1 MIIRLAFFVLVL
13 SSCSYNEIVPV
24 CIPEE
29 QTFSDEVQQIIE
41 ANCVACHDESSGRPE
56 ILTTYEG
63 VIDAVNNHSL
73 KYQVT
78 SLQMP
83 PYGSNALSDSEINII
98 KNWIDCE

>member
-1 MIIRLAFFVLVL
+1 MRYSWFLLFLF

-24 CIPEE
+24 CKPDE
-29 QTFSDEVQQIIE
+29 QIFSDIVHPIIE
-41 ANCVACHDESSGRPE
+41 ANCVACHDGSDGSLD
-56 ILTTYEG
+56 ILTTYDG

-83 PYGSNALSDSEINII
+83 PNNALSDSEINII

>member
-1 MIIRLAFFVLVL
+1 MRYSVFLVFL
-13 SSCSYNEIVPV
+13 FSSCTYNELTTICEPDPQVYADLVSP
-24 CIPEE
+24 
-29 QTFSDEVQQIIE
+29 IIE

-56 ILTTYEG
+56 ILTTYDG

-78 SLQMP
+78 SFQMP
-83 PYGSNALSDSEINII
+83 PYGSNTLSDSEINII

>member
-1 MIIRLAFFVLVL
+1 MRYSLFLLFLL
-13 SSCSYNEIVPV
+13 CSCTYNELVPV
-24 CIPEE
+24 CEPDSQI
-29 QTFSDEVQQIIE
+29 FSEVVQPIIE
-41 ANCVACHDESSGRPE
+41 ANCVACHDELGGRPE
-56 ILTTYEG
+56 ILTTYDG

>member
-1 MIIRLAFFVLVL
+1 MRCSWFLLFLF

-24 CIPEE
+24 CKPDE
-29 QTFSDEVQQIIE
+29 QIFSDIVQPIIE
-41 ANCVACHDESSGRPE
+41 SNCVACHDELGGRPE
-56 ILTTYEG
+56 ILSTYDG

-83 PYGSNALSDSEINII
+83 PYVSNALSDSEINII

>member
-1 MIIRLAFFVLVL
+1 MRYSWFLFFLF
-13 SSCSYNEIVPV
+13 SSCSYNELVPV
-24 CIPEE
+24 CEPDE
-29 QTFSDEVQQIIE
+29 QIFFDIVQPIIE
-41 ANCVACHDESSGRPE
+41 ANCVACHDDSGGIPGL
-56 ILTTYEG
+56 LTTYDG

-83 PYGSNALSDSEINII
+83 PPSSNALSDSEINII

>member
-1 MIIRLAFFVLVL
+1 MRYSWFLLFLF

-24 CIPEE
+24 CKPDE
-29 QTFSDEVQQIIE
+29 QIFSDIVQPIIE

-56 ILTTYEG
+56 ILTTYDG

-73 KYQVT
+73 RYEVT

-83 PYGSNALSDSEINII
+83 YPPAPPLSASEINII
-98 KNWIDCE
+98 KKWIDCE

>member
-1 MIIRLAFFVLVL
+1 MRYSCFILLLFSA
-13 SSCSYNEIVPV
+13 CSYNEIVTV
-24 CIPEE
+24 CKTDEKI
-29 QTFSDEVQQIIE
+29 FSGVVQPIIE
-41 ANCVACHDESSGRPE
+41 EKCVDCHKQASGNPG
-56 ILTTYEG
+56 ILTSYEG

-83 PYGSNALSDSEINII
+83 PYGSDALSNAEIMII

>member
-1 MIIRLAFFVLVL
+1 MRFSWFLLFLF

-24 CIPEE
+24 CKPDE
-29 QTFSDEVQQIIE
+29 QIFSNIVQPIIE
-41 ANCVACHDESSGRPE
+41 ANCVACHESDASPG
-56 ILTTYEG
+56 ILTTYGG

-83 PYGSNALSDSEINII
+83 PYGSNALSDSEIDII

>member
-1 MIIRLAFFVLVL
+1 MRYSIFLFFLF
-13 SSCSYNEIVPV
+13 SSCTYNELATICEPDPQVYADLVSP
-24 CIPEE
+24 
-29 QTFSDEVQQIIE
+29 IIE
-41 ANCVACHDESSGRPE
+41 ANCVVCHDESSGRPE
-56 ILTTYEG
+56 ILTTYDG

-83 PYGSNALSDSEINII
+83 PYESDALSDSEINII

>member
-1 MIIRLAFFVLVL
+1 MRCSWFLLILF

-24 CIPEE
+24 CKPDE
-29 QTFSDEVQQIIE
+29 QNFTDIVQPIIE
-41 ANCVACHDESSGRPE
+41 ANCVACHLQLERPE
-56 ILTTYEG
+56 ILTTYDG

-73 KYQVT
+73 RYQVT